1 MRPKRHS
8 SKQEHHHPL
17 PKNPLTSR
25 DVEESDQT
33 SPVETCGELFS
44 DGKCIELIRDSDT
57 GRLQLLAF
65 DGDQQ
70 KRGDC
75 VEVGGQAYVPAELHP
90 SILSAM
96 TLPANCVEYGTT
108 DKLFTAIEKSLIKNG
123 VPEEIALPLD
133 HFVFATWF
141 PDCLP
146 AAPCLVITGPSP
158 EASLLFRLLGC
169 LVRHPMPLIDISKA
183 SFHSALM
190 SLQPT
195 FLIDQEPPP
204 STMRLVI
211 ATNNPNAHLSINNGV
226 VKVYSAKAIYGGTNG
241 ADALLGDGV
250 LHINISPSR
259 GKLPVLDARTEM
271 EIKTQLQPM
280 LLTYRARNIAK
291 VRNSEFDFPEFASG
305 IRILARI
312 LGAPVVDAPK
322 LQVGLRPVLKSQED
336 KIRARNWV
344 GEQHAVIEAA
354 LAFCHRGQEDRAY
367 VGAIAATATE
377 ILKGRGE
384 SVLLEP
390 KAVGAM
396 LRSLNIIP
404 KRDANGFAVRLT
416 EDIRRKIHISARDF
430 DVASVEDREARCP
443 DCTDVFAAD
452 FHRGPERV
460 L

>member
-1 MRPKRHS
+1 MRPKRYS

-70 KRGDC
+70 KRGAC

-123 VPEEIALPLD
+123 VLEDIALPQA
-133 HFVFATWF
+133 HFVLATWF
-141 PDCLP
+141 SDCLP

-211 ATNNPNAHLSINNGV
+211 ATNNPNAHLSINDRV
-226 VKVYSAKAIYGGTNG
+226 
-241 ADALLGDGV
+241 
-250 LHINISPSR
+250 
-259 GKLPVLDARTEM
+259 GKSTPPRPFTAARTA
-271 EIKTQLQPM
+271 
-280 LLTYRARNIAK
+280 LTRCWVTGYFISIFRRLAANCRCSMRGRRWRLKPNFNPCCSRIAPGTSLK
-291 VRNSEFDFPEFASG
+291 FGTRNSIFRSSPRGSGFWRGSWEPPLSMHQSFKSDF
-305 IRILARI
+305 
-312 LGAPVVDAPK
+312 AP
-322 LQVGLRPVLKSQED
+322 
-336 KIRARNWV
+336 
-344 GEQHAVIEAA
+344 
-354 LAFCHRGQEDRAY
+354 C
-367 VGAIAATATE
+367 
-377 ILKGRGE
+377 
-384 SVLLEP
+384 
-390 KAVGAM
+390 
-396 LRSLNIIP
+396 
-404 KRDANGFAVRLT
+404 
-416 EDIRRKIHISARDF
+416 
-430 DVASVEDREARCP
+430 
-443 DCTDVFAAD
+443 
-452 FHRGPERV
+452 
-460 L
+460 